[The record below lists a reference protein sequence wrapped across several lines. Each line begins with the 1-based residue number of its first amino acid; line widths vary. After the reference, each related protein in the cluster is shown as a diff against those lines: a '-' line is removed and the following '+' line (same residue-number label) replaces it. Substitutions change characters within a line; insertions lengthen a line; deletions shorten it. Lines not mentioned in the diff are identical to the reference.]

1 MLSSP
6 APLSKVA
13 PSRFVTVE
21 LASHL
26 TGLTQPAI
34 RTKISR
40 GVWLQGRE
48 YVRAPDGHV
57 MIDIKGFEQWVASPL
72 G

>member
-1 MLSSP
+1 MHPIVALQ
-6 APLSKVA
+6 SKVT
-13 PSRFVTVE
+13 PSRFVTVG
-21 LASHL
+21 LASIV

-40 GVWLQGRE
+40 GVWLEGRE

-57 MIDIKGFEQWVASPL
+57 MIDIKGYEQWVASARA
-72 G
+72 